1 MSEDRSIADDSAR
14 APAREAPREEVL
26 REDDLRLYLGPNP
39 RPYVAYWE
47 RARKSGHPFV
57 WGWNW
62 WGLLFPIPWLF
73 YRKIWAVG
81 AAVVMLPVLLDAMLG
96 FGSEAG
102 ILLATLIAAGGKALV
117 IERAERKSRAID
129 ALGLLSQD
137 SIARLRRAGG
147 VSRPGAM
154 IGALM
159 MIAMLF
165 LALYDRL
172 PARLPGCAAPIIRD
186 VVLDI
191 ARDNAEVTGLK
202 SQDLRLERIRQ
213 TGVIG
218 ERDGRLCHAELR
230 GAGESLAVEYDV
242 IWRARGER
250 RFVIDLRVREN

>member
-1 MSEDRSIADDSAR
+1 MSEDRSIADDTAR
-14 APAREAPREEVL
+14 APAREAL

-47 RARKSGHPFV
+47 RARRSGHPFV

-62 WGLLFPIPWLF
+62 WGFLFPIPWLF

-81 AAVVMLPVLLDAMLG
+81 AAVVMLPVLLDAVLG
-96 FGSEAG
+96 SGSEAG

-117 IERAERKSRAID
+117 IERAERKSRTID

-147 VSRPGAM
+147 VSRPGAA

-159 MIAMLF
+159 MLAVLI

-172 PARLPGCAAPIIRD
+172 PTRLPRCAAPIIRE

-191 ARDNAEVTGLK
+191 ARDNAAATGLESK
-202 SQDLRLERIRQ
+202 DLRLERIRQ
-213 TGVIG
+213 TAVIG
-218 ERDGRLCHAELR
+218 ERDGRLCQAELR
-230 GAGESLAVEYDV
+230 GGGVSLAIEYDV
-242 IWRARGER
+242 IWRVRGER
-250 RFVIDLRVREN
+250 RFLVDLRVREN

>member
-1 MSEDRSIADDSAR
+1 MSEDRSTVDDPAR
-14 APAREAPREEVL
+14 APAREAL

-47 RARKSGHPFV
+47 RARRSGHPFV

-102 ILLATLIAAGGKALV
+102 IILATLIAAGGKALV
-117 IERAERKSRAID
+117 IERAERKSQAID
-129 ALGLLSQD
+129 ALGLLTQD

-147 VSRPGAM
+147 VSRPGAV
-154 IGALM
+154 IGTLM
-159 MIAMLF
+159 MLAVLI

-172 PARLPGCAAPIIRD
+172 PVRLPGCAAPIIRD

-191 ARDNAEVTGLK
+191 ARDNADATGLK
-202 SQDLRLERIRQ
+202 STDLRLERIRQ

-218 ERDGRLCHAELR
+218 ARDGRLCQAELR
-230 GAGESLAVEYDV
+230 GGGESLAVEYDV

-250 RFVIDLRVREN
+250 RFFVDLRVREN

>member
-1 MSEDRSIADDSAR
+1 MSEDRSIVDE
-14 APAREAPREEVL
+14 PAQTSTGEAL

-39 RPYVAYWE
+39 GPYVVYWE

-102 ILLATLIAAGGKALV
+102 IILATLIAAGGKALV

-147 VSRPGAM
+147 VSRPGAA

-159 MIAMLF
+159 M
-165 LALYDRL
+165 LAVLILSLYDRL
-172 PARLPGCAAPIIRD
+172 PARLPGCAAPIIRK

-191 ARDNAEVTGLK
+191 ARDNAEATGLK
-202 SQDLRLERIRQ
+202 SKDLRLERIRQ
-213 TGVIG
+213 TGIIG
-218 ERDGRLCHAELR
+218 ARDGRLCHAELR
-230 GAGESLAVEYDV
+230 GEGESLAIEYDV
-242 IWRARGER
+242 IWRVRGER
-250 RFVIDLRVREN
+250 RFFVDLRVRGN